1 MLSSNRTYDDY
12 TVGWICALHIELTA
26 AMAMLDV
33 IHPSLPPRDGDD
45 NHYTLGQI
53 GTHNVAVACL
63 PAGLKGTN
71 SAATVAAQMRA
82 TFGSIGFGLLV
93 GIGGGVP
100 SDLHDIRLGDVVVGM
115 PGVRSGGI
123 IQYDFGKTVAEGKF
137 VHTGYLNTPP
147 VVLLTAMNT
156 LRARLEL
163 SGEGQVLKTLSPNL
177 PDSFSKPSAPDQLFK
192 AEYSHVGGVYT
203 CQECDSSEEV
213 ARENRQHSSP
223 FIHYGTIA
231 SGNEVMRDGRTRDR
245 LRDEYEVLCFE
256 MEAAGL
262 MNTFPCAVVRGICDY
277 ADSHKTKRWQSYAAA
292 TAAAYARDLL
302 FVVDNTASAKS
313 RKRKPQP
320 DEWNVGSSTKRRMS
334 RVFKEEDG
342 DGSGW
347 TARFGQISGRD
358 HSTAETKCLAAF
370 DVCAYKEHKNRNDNR
385 YEGTCE
391 WFLQDPKFI
400 HWRDS
405 AQSSLLWVSA
415 DPGCGKSVL
424 AKSLID
430 GELRMSTHRTTCFFF
445 FKDDNPEQSSL
456 ENALCAILHQLFSAH
471 RNLIKCALPDFNAD
485 KASFVKSAHRLWE
498 ILLGAIRDTDSTN
511 FVFIIDALDECER
524 RGRHELIERLT
535 CLHSESDKRFS
546 RAKFL
551 VTSRPH
557 SDIERR
563 FESYPSIRLAGEEKI
578 GTISD
583 EIDVVITEKLNQ
595 LQTSLDPEIQRY
607 LREKLQ
613 STKQRTYL
621 WVRLIFQMIEEVI
634 DERYYL
640 TEEDE
645 EVRGLFES
653 LPASVDQAYSN
664 ILQNTKKSGPAVRI
678 LGIVLAATRPLTVRE
693 LNVALSL
700 KGKEFSPMDVHLVPE
715 REFRIRVRNLCS
727 LFVTVVDSK
736 VYLIHH
742 TARDFLMST
751 ALRAGAASGWKG
763 SISLS
768 QSHQIIMSQCAI
780 YLRMPFFDNQRIIR
794 DQTLEL
800 RHRPWSDDIAEDTHP
815 YPFLDYA
822 AKNWVNH
829 LHASGRVSSE
839 VILLQDLCH
848 TGYHRFQTWFQIY
861 WSSKKS
867 RCPRGFTDLIAAA
880 YFGFADRVKALLEE
894 GANKDEK
901 DLTYGRSPLLWAA
914 YCNQFAVVQLLLGNE
929 VNRNLADNEG
939 RTATS
944 LAAEAGAA
952 DIVAMLVRVGSD
964 LTLKD
969 LNGWCPL
976 MWAVDRAQISVAK
989 VLMDHKVDIS
999 SRDRYGKTS
1008 LWVAVEKGNDVLL
1021 EALLQQGADPNIRVG
1036 FDQTPLS
1043 SAIGKCQRRMVK
1055 LLLDHGAEVKSTIGF
1070 GTTTVCL
1077 AAEKGDLEI
1086 TRLLVQK
1093 GADPSAPDRNGQT
1106 AIMIAAEHGHEG
1118 VFNYL
1123 LQKGVS
1129 LDSGGQTPLFAALK
1143 NGHESI
1149 ADRLIRKL
1157 RATSSGTS
1165 IIRKTMLQAAAQGLQ
1180 QIVEF
1185 LYFTA
1190 LDIGS
1195 RQECAMEAL
1204 TSSISS
1210 RHMSTVRF
1218 LLDQLLGIDMQD
1230 YGAMAPILMAI
1241 EYGNYEHVQ
1250 RVFQDKVIKHYS
1262 TDTTDEITQSEETA
1276 IDRRSAINDLLQH
1289 GWEPARSDKDGNTML
1304 EISIIHNWYP
1314 RIAWE
1319 LLQLRVFPAD
1329 ILKRCARRCV
1339 REGHPTALKALL
1351 QYSPDEVLE
1360 SQIITDLFKEAI
1372 DKEDVGTITLLISFR
1387 GKSDSIL
1394 RSLYL
1399 RAIKDG
1405 LVDMASIQIEE
1416 GGFSES
1422 QLNELLSIACVQCRA
1437 GIVKAL
1443 LSAGAGAKKDREDP
1457 NVTEALNAS
1466 MKQNDTRI
1474 MQLLLKGGTYPTK
1487 QLEKIMLWACHH
1499 GFIEIV
1505 EPLLHAGVCPTYVNE
1520 QGDSPVSMALM
1531 GHHDDIVKLLST
1543 WMDSPTPGAA
1553 MAEGNVTKANQ
1564 ERSNPN
1570 IWSAAPKR
1578 IRIVDMTRIEGDYR
1592 MQTSM
1597 MFTAIRF
1604 DDRDLMA
1611 DVLQSGIVN
1620 LDLDD
1625 DDRRTNLFTPLTWAV
1640 WSGNLDIVQMLL
1652 DSGVNPNTSGSFGET
1667 AVSLAIRARQELIL
1681 KLLIAHG
1688 AYCNFQDK
1696 WGKTPLVWAARYNT
1710 PMIPLLLERGFKNP
1724 VRYISYLNTTLK

>member
-1 MLSSNRTYDDY
+1 MPSSSRTYDDY

-26 AMAMLDV
+26 AMAVLDV
-33 IHPSLPPRDGDD
+33 VHPSLPPRDGDD

-53 GTHNVAVACL
+53 GLHNVAVACL
-63 PAGLKGTN
+63 PAGQTGTT
-71 SAATVAAQMRA
+71 SAATVATQMRA
-82 TFGSIGFGLLV
+82 TFGSIGVGLLV

-147 VVLLTAMNT
+147 VALLTAMNT

-163 SGEGQVLKTLSPNL
+163 SGDGQVLKTLSPNL
-177 PDSFSKPSAPDQLFK
+177 PDSFSKPSSAPDQLFQ
-192 AEYSHVGGVYT
+192 AEYGHVAGAYT

-213 ARENRQHSSP
+213 VREKRPHPSP
-223 FIHYGTIA
+223 IIHYGTIA
-231 SGNEVMRDGRTRDR
+231 SGNEVMRDGRTRDK
-245 LRDEYEVLCFE
+245 LRDEYDVLCFE

-277 ADSHKTKRWQSYAAA
+277 ADSHKNKRWQSYAAA
-292 TAAAYARDLL
+292 TAAVYARDLL
-302 FVVDNTASAKS
+302 IILDSTASAKP
-313 RKRKPQP
+313 RKRKPQQ
-320 DEWNVGSSTKRRMS
+320 DEWNVDSSTKRRMS
-334 RVFKEEDG
+334 QVFKEEDG
-342 DGSGW
+342 DDSGCI
-347 TARFGQISGRD
+347 ARFSQASGRD
-358 HSTAETKCLAAF
+358 HSTVEAKCLAAF
-370 DVCAYKEHKNRNDNR
+370 DVCAYKEHKNRNDHR

-424 AKSLID
+424 ARSLVD
-430 GELRMSTHRTTCFFF
+430 GELQMSTQRTTCFFF

-485 KASFVKSAHRLWE
+485 EVSFVKSAHRLWE
-498 ILLGAIRDTDSTN
+498 ILLSAISNTDSTDL
-511 FVFIIDALDECER
+511 VFIIDALDECEK
-524 RGRHELIERLT
+524 RGRHDLIERLT
-535 CLHSESDKRFS
+535 CLHSEADKRFS

-563 FESYPSIRLAGEEKI
+563 FESCPSIRLAGEEKI
-578 GTISD
+578 GKISD

-607 LREKLQ
+607 LSEKLQ
-613 STKQRTYL
+613 SAKQRTYL

-645 EVRGLFES
+645 EVRELFES

-678 LGIVLAATRPLTVRE
+678 LGIVLAATRPLTLRE

-700 KGKEFSPMDVHLVPE
+700 RGKEFSPMDVHLVPE

-727 LFVTVVDSK
+727 LFLTVVDSK

-751 ALRAGAASGWKG
+751 ALRAGAASSWKG

-768 QSHQIIMSQCAI
+768 QSHQIIMSQCTL
-780 YLRMPFFDNQRIIR
+780 YLRMPFFNAQRIIR
-794 DQTLEL
+794 DQMLEL

-829 LHASGRVSSE
+829 LHESGGLPSE
-839 VILLQDLCH
+839 SILLQDLCL
-848 TGYHRFQTWFQIY
+848 TRSRRFQTWFQIY

-867 RCPRGFTDLIAAA
+867 RCPRGLTDLIAAA
-880 YFGFADRVKALLEE
+880 YFGFADRVKALLQQ

-914 YCNQFAVVQLLLGNE
+914 YSNQFAVVQLLLDNG
-929 VNRNLADNEG
+929 VNRNLSDRDG

-952 DIVAMLVRVGSD
+952 DIVAILVRMDSD

-976 MWAVDRAQISVAK
+976 MWAVDRGQISVAK

-999 SRDRYGKTS
+999 SHDRYGKTS
-1008 LWVAVEKGNDVLL
+1008 LWVAVEKGHDVLL

-1055 LLLDHGAEVKSTIGF
+1055 LLLDHGADVKSTIGF

-1077 AAEKGDLEI
+1077 AAERGDLEI

-1123 LQKGVS
+1123 LQKGVG

-1143 NGHESI
+1143 NGHDGI
-1149 ADRLIRKL
+1149 ADRLIRNLK
-1157 RATSSGTS
+1157 ATPSGAS
-1165 IIRKTMLQAAAQGLQ
+1165 IIRKTMLQAVAQGLQ
-1180 QIVEF
+1180 KTVEL

-1204 TSSISS
+1204 MSSISS
-1210 RHMSTVRF
+1210 RHMSTVTF
-1218 LLDQLLGIDMQD
+1218 LLDQLLGINMQD
-1230 YGAMAPILMAI
+1230 YGAMAPIFMAI

-1250 RVFQDKVIKHYS
+1250 RVFQDKVIKHHN
-1262 TDTTDEITQSEETA
+1262 TDNTEETTQFEETA
-1276 IDRRSAINDLLQH
+1276 IDRRSAINDLLHH
-1289 GWEPARSDKDGNTML
+1289 GWEPAHRDKDGNTML
-1304 EISIIHNWYP
+1304 EVSIIQNWYP

-1319 LLQLRVFPAD
+1319 LLQLRVFPVD
-1329 ILKRCARRCV
+1329 VLERCARRCV
-1339 REGHPTALKALL
+1339 REGHATALKALL
-1351 QYSPDEVLE
+1351 QYSPDKILE
-1360 SQIITDLFKEAI
+1360 SQIIPDLFKEAI
-1372 DKEDVGTITLLISFR
+1372 DKEDVGTITLLTSFR
-1387 GKSDSIL
+1387 VSSNSKL

-1405 LVDMASIQIEE
+1405 LVDMTTIQIEDE
-1416 GGFSES
+1416 GFSQS
-1422 QLNELLSIACVQCRA
+1422 QLNELLSIACVQSRA

-1443 LSAGAGAKKDREDP
+1443 LRAGAGAKKDSDDP
-1457 NVTEALNAS
+1457 NVTEALNTS
-1466 MKQNDTRI
+1466 MKHNDTRI

-1487 QLEKIMLWACHH
+1487 QLEGVMLWACHH

-1505 EPLLHAGVCPTYVNE
+1505 ETLLHGGVCPTYVNE

-1531 GHHDDIVKLLST
+1531 GQHDDIVSLLST
-1543 WMDSPTPGAA
+1543 WMDGPATAKGD
-1553 MAEGNVTKANQ
+1553 ETKANQ
-1564 ERSNPN
+1564 ERSNPKV
-1570 IWSAAPKR
+1570 WSATSKSMG
-1578 IRIVDMTRIEGDYR
+1578 IVDTTRMERGYR
-1592 MQTSM
+1592 GQTSM

-1604 DDRDLMA
+1604 DNRDLIA
-1611 DVLQSGIVN
+1611 DVLQSGFAN

-1652 DSGVNPNTSGSFGET
+1652 NSGANPNACGSFGET

-1681 KLLIAHG
+1681 KVLIDHG

-1696 WGKTPLVWAARYNT
+1696 WGKTPLVWAARYNA
-1710 PMIPLLLERGFKNP
+1710 PMIALLLQRGFKNP
-1724 VRYISYLNTTLK
+1724 VRYISYSNT